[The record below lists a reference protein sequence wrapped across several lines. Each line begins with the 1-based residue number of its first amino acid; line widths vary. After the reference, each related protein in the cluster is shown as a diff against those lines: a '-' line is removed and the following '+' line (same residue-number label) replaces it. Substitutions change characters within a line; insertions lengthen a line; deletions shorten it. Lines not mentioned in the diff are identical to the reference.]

1 MAERET
7 QLRAIKQQHLEYVI
21 YWVQYA
27 QQEELVRLLVK
38 NDADWHT
45 IDIANQFNNLS
56 IIRLPPYFP
65 VEQD

>member
-1 MAERET
+1 M
-7 QLRAIKQQHLEYVI
+7 
-21 YWVQYA
+21 
-27 QQEELVRLLVK
+27 K

-65 VEQD
+65 KLNPVEQNWSWLQQH